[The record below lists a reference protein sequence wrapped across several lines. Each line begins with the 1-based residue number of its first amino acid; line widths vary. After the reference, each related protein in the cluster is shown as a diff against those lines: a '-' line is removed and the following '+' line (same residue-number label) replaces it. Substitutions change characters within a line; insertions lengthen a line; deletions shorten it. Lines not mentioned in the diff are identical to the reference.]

1 MKNYENKEVFSTNLR
16 YYIARK
22 GIAKQDLARAAGV
35 SNSSITDWVQG
46 RSYPRMD
53 RIQKLA
59 DYLGCEKLDLIEEH
73 SFSNQYY
80 LDKQVDGLAKELK
93 SDHKAVEI
101 FQEIKKLSPSNKEMI
116 LNLINSLPKGEDK

>member
-1 MKNYENKEVFSTNLR
+1 MKNYENKAVFSTNLR

-93 SDHKAVEI
+93 SDPRAVGI
-101 FQEIKKLSPSNKEMI
+101 LQEIKKLSPSNKEMI

>member
-1 MKNYENKEVFSTNLR
+1 MKNYENKTVFSTNLR
-16 YYIARK
+16 FYIAKK
-22 GIAKQDLARAAGV
+22 GVAKQDLARAVGV

-73 SFSNQYY
+73 SFSSPYY
-80 LDKQVDGLAKELK
+80 LEKQVSGLAAELK
-93 SDHKAVEI
+93 SDPAAIEI
-101 FQEIKKLSPSNKEMI
+101 FQTIKKLSPANKEI
-116 LNLINSLPKGEDK
+116 VLNLINSLAKGEE